1 MNAQRRSRRNEK
13 LRRFLLRTVVWIVLA
28 VFILT
33 SVGVALVNFA
43 AR

>member
-1 MNAQRRSRRNEK
+1 MNANQRDRRNEK
-13 LRRFLLRTVVWIVLA
+13 VRRVLLRTVVWIVLV

-43 AR
+43 AH